1 MYVLIIFVFKLMIKT
16 SKLQFSYSS
25 ENSFSFPD
33 ISLPKGEHLLI
44 LGSSGVGKTTLLH
57 LLAGLLPASSGS
69 ITVGNTELQNLS
81 RKKLDAFRGREMGII
96 FQNDYFINALSVGEN
111 LELRL
116 YFPDKKKDSARVK
129 ELAERLGISSLL
141 HKKVTALSEGQRQ
154 RLSIALALVNKP
166 NIIFADEPTASLDDE
181 NCEKV
186 VTLLKEEASNS
197 NANLLI
203 ITHDQRVKTMF
214 KNHLYL

>member
-1 MYVLIIFVFKLMIKT
+1 MIKT
-16 SKLQFSYSS
+16 NKLQFSYTEGS
-25 ENSFSFPD
+25 NFSFPD

-57 LLAGLLPASSGS
+57 LLSGLLPVNSGS
-69 ITVGNTELQNLS
+69 ISIGDTQLQSLS
-81 RKKLDAFRGREMGII
+81 RKKLDAFRGRQMGII

-111 LELRL
+111 LALRL
-116 YFPDKKKDSARVK
+116 YFPDKKKDTTRIK
-129 ELAERLGISSLL
+129 DLASRLGILELL
-141 HKKVTALSEGQRQ
+141 PKKVTALSEGQRQ
-154 RLSIALALVNKP
+154 RLSIALALINKP
-166 NIIFADEPTASLDDE
+166 KVIFADEPTASLDDE

-186 VTLLKEEASNS
+186 IALLKEEASNS